1 MRKFY
6 AVYPT
11 WNAVRSELIFWV
23 AVYVDVVVIWHA
35 HVPKMNLQYLKDIK
49 TADMFTMTPINS

>member
-6 AVYPT
+6 AVFPT
-11 WNAVRSELIFWV
+11 WNAVRSELIFLV
-23 AVYVDVVVIWHA
+23 AVYVDGVIWH
-35 HVPKMNLQYLKDIK
+35 VPKLNLQYLMDVK

>member
-6 AVYPT
+6 AVFPT
-11 WNAVRSELIFWV
+11 WNAVRSELSFLV
-23 AVYVDVVVIWHA
+23 AVYDDGVIWHT
-35 HVPKMNLQYLKDIK
+35 HVPKLNLQYLMDVK